1 MRIERTKTALALLL
15 VGLACA
21 VSSLSS
27 AAEEDPNAAMITM
40 VTELINDKDHDM
52 RALGFQQVREE
63 VPGEAATKQFAALVK
78 GLAPDAQA
86 GMLEAL
92 GDRKDAAAR
101 PTILES
107 LNSKDEG
114 VRSAAI
120 KALGSLG
127 TAADVPLLAGK
138 TAGDSNAE
146 KDAARGSLVRMRGDG
161 ANKAIVAAMAKAE
174 PKVRVALLGVL
185 AARNAR
191 ESLPEVLKSVQ
202 AEDAD
207 VRSAALGALR
217 FLADE
222 KNAAAI
228 SDILKAAKDD
238 GERGKAEL
246 ALLAVCSR
254 SGEASAEAIIA
265 AMADADVPSQVALLH
280 ALARASGAKSLEAI
294 VAQLKDD
301 DEAVRDEAVR
311 MLAGWPDAAAVPHLL
326 KIARTDK
333 SKRHQI
339 LAIRGLARL
348 SGPLGD
354 KPADMK
360 TLAELAKLS
369 KRPEEKCLVLGV
381 LSGVG
386 TSESLALVTPSLDDP
401 ALAEEAALAAVM
413 IAETIKDG
421 DKSKLKAAV
430 EKAGK
435 KAKDQK
441 LRDRAAKLLK
451 SL

>member
-1 MRIERTKTALALLL
+1 MRILETKTALALLI
-15 VGLACA
+15 VGLVSA
-21 VSSLSS
+21 VCSLAS
-27 AAEEDPNAAMITM
+27 AAEEEPDAEMIGM
-40 VTELINDKDHDM
+40 IAEFINDKDHDT
-52 RALGFQQVREE
+52 RALGFQQVREGI
-63 VPGEAATKQFAALVK
+63 PGEAATKQFAAMVEK
-78 GLAPDAQA
+78 LAPDAQA
-86 GMLEAL
+86 GLIEAL
-92 GDRKDAAAR
+92 GDRKDAVAR
-101 PTILES
+101 PTILKAID
-107 LNSKDEG
+107 SKEEV
-114 VRSAAI
+114 VRGAAI

-138 TAGDSNAE
+138 TAGDSDAE
-146 KDAARGSLVRMRGDG
+146 KDAARNSLVRMRADG

-191 ESLPEVLKSVQ
+191 ESLPEVLKSVKDEE
-202 AEDAD
+202 AE

-228 SDILKAAKDD
+228 SEILKAAKDD

-246 ALLAVCSR
+246 ALLSVCSR
-254 SGEASAEAIIA
+254 GGEAAAEPIIA
-265 AMADADVPSQVALLH
+265 ALADADVASRVALLR
-280 ALARASGAKSLEAI
+280 ALARASGEKSLKAI

-301 DEAVRDEAVR
+301 DEAVGDQAVR
-311 MLAGWPDAAAVPHLL
+311 MLSGWPDRAAVPHLL
-326 KIARTDK
+326 EIAKTDK
-333 SKRHQI
+333 SQRHQI

-348 SGPLGD
+348 AGPLGD

-360 TLAELAKLS
+360 ALAELAKLS

-386 TSESLALVTPSLDDP
+386 TSESLVLVTPSLDDP

-413 IAETIKDG
+413 IAEIIKDG
-421 DKSKLKAAV
+421 DKSKIKAAV

-435 KAKDQK
+435 KAKDKK